1 MRSILT
7 RLKKLSKTFPPPKD
21 TGPERLSAAALTHL
35 SAEELC
41 LLLDINDKQEL
52 SPVPPLTE
60 PELLAV
66 EAYNNAFE
74 LASRQAPCLSTDSNV
89 A

>member
-1 MRSILT
+1 MRDIRR
-7 RLKKLSKTFPPPKD
+7 RLRVLGKTFPPPKD

-35 SAEELC
+35 SEEELL
-41 LLLDINDKQEL
+41 LLLDIIDKQEL

-60 PELLAV
+60 PELRAL
-66 EAYNNAFE
+66 EAYNNALE
-74 LASRQAPCLSTDSNV
+74 LASRQARL